1 MKKSTYR
8 TFWGIMLLSG
18 ALLLGLAAKREQK
31 KQIYMAEHPL
41 AILPAYADSIVLPPN
56 IAPLGFTPADPGYP
70 IASVRV
76 GAVVYPETD
85 TTAHEVGAVVFEPWP
100 EKFEAEH
107 LHQWHELLAAAKNG
121 FIRVNITA
129 YPDGRPD
136 SLQAFPPL
144 RWFIADEPI
153 DPYLV
158 YRTSIFEDASY

>member
-8 TFWGIMLLSG
+8 TLLGVVLLTG
-18 ALLLGLAAKREQK
+18 AILLGLAAKRGQK
-31 KQIYMAEHPL
+31 KQIYMAEQPL
-41 AILPAYADSIVLPPN
+41 AILPAYADSLVLPPN
-56 IAPLGFTPADPGYP
+56 IAPLGFTPADPGYT
-70 IASVRV
+70 IASVRFS
-76 GAVVYPETD
+76 AFVYPETD
-85 TTAHEVGAVVFEPWP
+85 TTATEVGAVVFEPWP

-144 RWFIADEPI
+144 RWFI
-153 DPYLV
+153 
-158 YRTSIFEDASY
+158 